1 MSEPSVLHDDSS
13 YQLPTGGK
21 PYASADYDD
30 GELAAMQDAKE
41 NCNTATLQYGLMDI
55 GPLVD
60 QAVLGKDKIPTAFSI
75 PGSASPV
82 KSPETSSGGDND
94 YWVAEITDPKRLTPY
109 KAECEDLIELFQ
121 MSFQEGE
128 AFKALWRNGQMR
140 IGKGKPDDSHLRN
153 AEKVAHFGARMV
165 AMERRHHAV
174 VSLGA

>member
-1 MSEPSVLHDDSS
+1 MSESSVLHNDSS

-21 PYASADYDD
+21 PYALTDYDD
-30 GELAAMQDAKE
+30 GELAAMQDVQHH
-41 NCNTATLQYGLMDI
+41 CNTAIRTADI
-55 GPLVD
+55 RPSDLPD
-60 QAVLGKDKIPTAFSI
+60 FIA
-75 PGSASPV
+75 GSASPV

-94 YWVAEITDPKRLTPY
+94 YWVANITDPKRLKPY

-153 AEKVAHFGARMV
+153 AEKVAHFGSRMV
-165 AMERRHHAV
+165 AMEHRKHAAA
-174 VSLGA
+174 SLGA